1 MLRILSYDLACQLII
16 ENSLQCN
23 RFNFFYHHLSKS
35 AAEESEWEIFKWLDM
50 LELLLWVF
58 IW

>member
-23 RFNFFYHHLSKS
+23 RFTTYLSKS